1 VSAFADR
8 ATIRVEAGD
17 GGPGAISFRREKYV
31 PKGGPDGGDG
41 GHGGT
46 VYLEV
51 DPNKRTLLDFQA
63 EKMFKAGRGGQGSGQ
78 TSTGKDGKDL
88 TIRVPP
94 GTVVRDAESGE
105 ILADLVEPG
114 LRWVAAQGGMGGRGN
129 ERFKSA
135 TNQAPRR
142 ADPGIPGEKKT
153 LALELKL
160 VADAGLVGF
169 PNAGKSTLLA
179 AVSSA
184 RPKIADY
191 PFTTLRPVLGVVT
204 LGAGDFAAR
213 TCVLEDIPGLIE
225 GASEGKG
232 LGHEFLR
239 HVERTRILI
248 FLIDVTTEDPEQA
261 LATLEGEL
269 SAWSPELAQ
278 KPRIVAFSKADLLP
292 PGEAEERARSFG
304 AIALSAATGFGL
316 DRFREIVATTLDE
329 EEARE
334 AT

>member
-1 VSAFADR
+1 MSGFADR

-41 GHGGT
+41 GKGGS
-46 VYLEV
+46 VILEV

-63 EKMFKAGRGGQGSGQ
+63 EKMFRAGKGMQGSGQ

-88 TIRVPP
+88 TIKVPP
-94 GTVVRDAESGE
+94 GTSVRDAETGE
-105 ILADLVEPG
+105 LLADLVEPG
-114 LRWVAAQGGMGGRGN
+114 LRWVAAAGGKGGRGN
-129 ERFKSA
+129 ERFKTS

-142 ADPGIPGEKKT
+142 ADPGIPGERKT

-204 LGAGDFAAR
+204 LGEER
-213 TCVLEDIPGLIE
+213 TFVLEDIPGLIE
-225 GASEGKG
+225 GASQGKG

-239 HVERTRILI
+239 HVERTRMLV
-248 FLIDVTTEDPEQA
+248 FLVDVTTEDPQAA
-261 LATLEGEL
+261 LATLEAEL
-269 SAWSPELAQ
+269 RAWSPELLE
-278 KPRIVAFSKADLLP
+278 KPRLVAFSKADLLP
-292 PGEAEERARSFG
+292 PGEAEERARPFD
-304 AIALSAATGFGL
+304 ALALSAATGLGL
-316 DRFREIVATTLDE
+316 AELKERIGAALDAE
-329 EEARE
+329 RLRE

>member
-1 VSAFADR
+1 MSQFADR

-41 GHGGT
+41 GKGGS
-46 VYLEV
+46 VILEV

-63 EKMFKAGRGGQGSGQ
+63 EKMFRAGRGEQGSGQ

-94 GTVVRDAESGE
+94 GTQVRDAETGDV
-105 ILADLVEPG
+105 LADLVEPG
-114 LRWVAAQGGMGGRGN
+114 LRWVAAQGGKGGRGN
-129 ERFKSA
+129 ERFKTA

-153 LALELKL
+153 LSLELKL

-169 PNAGKSTLLA
+169 PNAGKSTLLS

-191 PFTTLRPVLGVVT
+191 PFTTLRPVLGVVSLT
-204 LGAGDFAAR
+204 DER
-213 TCVLEDIPGLIE
+213 TFVLEDIPGLIE
-225 GASEGKG
+225 GASLGKG

-239 HVERTRILI
+239 HVERTRMLV
-248 FLIDVTTEDPEQA
+248 FLVDVTTEDPAQA
-261 LATLEGEL
+261 LKTLEAEL
-269 SAWSPELAQ
+269 RAWSPELLE
-278 KPRIVAFSKADLLP
+278 KPRLVAFSKADLLP
-292 PGEAEERARSFG
+292 PGEAEEKARAFG
-304 AIALSAATGFGL
+304 ALALSAATGLGL
-316 DRFREIVATTLDE
+316 PILKEKIAAALDAE
-329 EEARE
+329 RSHE

>member
-1 VSAFADR
+1 MSAFADR

-41 GHGGT
+41 GKGGS
-46 VYLEV
+46 VILEV

-63 EKMFKAGRGGQGSGQ
+63 EKMFRAVKGGQGSGQ

-94 GTVVRDAESGE
+94 GTSVRDAETGE
-105 ILADLVEPG
+105 LLADLVEPG
-114 LRWVAAQGGMGGRGN
+114 LRWVAAAGGKGGRGN
-129 ERFKSA
+129 ERFKTS

-169 PNAGKSTLLA
+169 PNAGKSTLIS

-184 RPKIADY
+184 RPKIAAY

-204 LGAGDFAAR
+204 LGEER
-213 TCVLEDIPGLIE
+213 TFVLEDIPGLIE
-225 GASEGKG
+225 GASQGKG

-239 HVERTRILI
+239 HVERTRMLV
-248 FLIDVTTEDPEQA
+248 FLIDVTTEDPAAA
-261 LATLEGEL
+261 LATLEAEL
-269 SAWSPELAQ
+269 RAWSPELLE
-278 KPRIVAFSKADLLP
+278 KPRLLAFSKADLLP
-292 PGEAEERARSFG
+292 PGEAEERARPFG
-304 AIALSAATGFGL
+304 ALAISAATGQGL
-316 DRFREIVATTLDE
+316 AEWKERVGAALDAE
-329 EEARE
+329 HLRE

>member
-41 GHGGT
+41 GKGGS
-46 VYLEV
+46 VILEV

-63 EKMFKAGRGGQGSGQ
+63 EKMFRAGKGLQGSGQ

-88 TIRVPP
+88 TIKVPP
-94 GTVVRDAESGE
+94 GTSVRDAETGTL
-105 ILADLVEPG
+105 LADLVEPG
-114 LRWVAAQGGMGGRGN
+114 LRWVAAAGGKGGRGN
-129 ERFKSA
+129 ERFKTS

-142 ADPGIPGEKKT
+142 ADPGVPGERKT

-169 PNAGKSTLLA
+169 PNAGKSTLLS

-204 LGAGDFAAR
+204 LGEER
-213 TCVLEDIPGLIE
+213 TFVLEDIPGLIE
-225 GASEGKG
+225 GASLGKG

-239 HVERTRILI
+239 HVERTRMLV
-248 FLIDVTTEDPEQA
+248 FLVDVTTEDPAAA
-261 LATLEGEL
+261 LATLENEL
-269 SAWSPELAQ
+269 RAWSPELLE
-278 KPRIVAFSKADLLP
+278 KPRLVAFSKADLLP
-292 PGEAEERARSFG
+292 SGEAEERALPFS
-304 AIALSAATGFGL
+304 ALALSAATGHGL
-316 DRFREIVATTLDE
+316 AELKERIGAALDAE
-329 EEARE
+329 RLRE

>member
-1 VSAFADR
+1 MSGFADR
-8 ATIRVEAGD
+8 AEIRVEAGD

-41 GHGGT
+41 GKGGSIL
-46 VYLEV
+46 LEV

-63 EKMFKAGRGGQGSGQ
+63 EKMFRAGKGGQGSGQ

-88 TIRVPP
+88 VIRVPP
-94 GTVVRDAESGE
+94 GTVVKDADTGDQ
-105 ILADLVEPG
+105 LADLVEPG
-114 LRWVAAQGGMGGRGN
+114 TIWVAAQGGKGGRGN
-129 ERFKSA
+129 ERFKTA

-142 ADPGIPGEKKT
+142 ADPGVPGERKK

-191 PFTTLRPVLGVVT
+191 PFTTLRPVLGVVS
-204 LGAGDFAAR
+204 LGDERVF
-213 TCVLEDIPGLIE
+213 VLEDIPGLIE
-225 GASEGKG
+225 DASKGKG

-239 HVERTRILI
+239 HIERTRVLV
-248 FLIDVTTEDPEQA
+248 FVIDVTSEDPATA

-269 SAWSPELAQ
+269 AAWSPELLE
-278 KPRIVAFSKADLLP
+278 KPRLLVFSKADLLP
-292 PGEAEERARSFG
+292 PGEAEERAEPFG
-304 AIALSAATGFGL
+304 ALAISAATAHGL
-316 DRFREIVATTLDE
+316 DKFKDRVGVVLDE
-329 EEARE
+329 SRLRE

>member
-1 VSAFADR
+1 VSQFADR

-41 GHGGT
+41 GKGGS
-46 VYLEV
+46 VILEV

-63 EKMFKAGRGGQGSGQ
+63 EKMFRAGRGEQGSGQ

-94 GTVVRDAESGE
+94 GTQVRDAETGDV
-105 ILADLVEPG
+105 LADLVEPG
-114 LRWVAAQGGMGGRGN
+114 LRWVAAQGGKGGRGN
-129 ERFKSA
+129 ERFKTA

-153 LALELKL
+153 LSLELKL

-169 PNAGKSTLLA
+169 PNAGKSTLLS

-191 PFTTLRPVLGVVT
+191 PFTTLRPVLGVVSLT
-204 LGAGDFAAR
+204 DER
-213 TCVLEDIPGLIE
+213 TFVLEDIPGLIE
-225 GASEGKG
+225 GASLGKG

-239 HVERTRILI
+239 HVERTRMLV
-248 FLIDVTTEDPEQA
+248 FLVDVTTEDPAQA
-261 LATLEGEL
+261 LRTLEAEL
-269 SAWSPELAQ
+269 RAWSPELLE
-278 KPRIVAFSKADLLP
+278 KPRLVAFSKADLLP
-292 PGEAEERARSFG
+292 PGEAEEKARAFG
-304 AIALSAATGFGL
+304 ALALSAATGLGL
-316 DRFREIVATTLDE
+316 PILKEKIAAALDAE
-329 EEARE
+329 RSHE

>member
-1 VSAFADR
+1 VSGFADR

-41 GHGGT
+41 GKGGSIL
-46 VYLEV
+46 LEV

-63 EKMFKAGRGGQGSGQ
+63 EKMFRAGKGGQGSGQ
-78 TSTGKDGKDL
+78 TSTGKDGKNL
-88 TIRVPP
+88 TIKVPP
-94 GTVVRDAESGE
+94 GTVVKDAETGDV
-105 ILADLVEPG
+105 LADLVEPG
-114 LRWVAAQGGMGGRGN
+114 LVWVAAQGGKGGRGN
-129 ERFKSA
+129 ERFKTA

-142 ADPGIPGEKKT
+142 ADPGVPGERKS

-179 AVSSA
+179 SVSSA

-191 PFTTLRPVLGVVT
+191 PFTTLRPVLGVVA
-204 LGAGDFAAR
+204 LGDERAF
-213 TCVLEDIPGLIE
+213 VLEDIPGLLE
-225 GASEGKG
+225 GASQGKG

-239 HVERTRILI
+239 HIERTRILV
-248 FLIDVTTEDPEQA
+248 FVIDVTDEHPEAA

-269 SAWSPELAQ
+269 KAWSPDLLD
-278 KPRIVAFSKADLLP
+278 KPRLLVFSKADLLP
-292 PGEAEERARSFG
+292 AGEAEERARPHG
-304 AIALSAATGFGL
+304 ALAISAATGHGL
-316 DRFREIVATTLDE
+316 DTFKEKIGAVLDAE
-329 EEARE
+329 RLRE

>member
-41 GHGGT
+41 GKGGS
-46 VYLEV
+46 VILEV

-63 EKMFKAGRGGQGSGQ
+63 EKMFRAGKGLQGSGQ

-94 GTVVRDAESGE
+94 GTSVRDAESGE
-105 ILADLVEPG
+105 LLADLVEPG
-114 LRWVAAQGGMGGRGN
+114 LRWVAAAGGKGGRGN
-129 ERFKSA
+129 ERFKTA

-153 LALELKL
+153 LSLELKL

-204 LGAGDFAAR
+204 LGDER
-213 TCVLEDIPGLIE
+213 TFVLEDIPGLIE
-225 GASEGKG
+225 GASLGKG

-239 HVERTRILI
+239 HVERTRMLV
-248 FLIDVTTEDPEQA
+248 FLVDVTTEDPAAA
-261 LATLEGEL
+261 LSTLEGEL
-269 SAWSPELAQ
+269 RAWSPELLE
-278 KPRIVAFSKADLLP
+278 KPRLIAFSKADLLP
-292 PGEAEERARSFG
+292 PGEAEERALPFG
-304 AIALSAATGFGL
+304 AFALSAATGHGL
-316 DRFREIVATTLDE
+316 AELKERIGTALDAE
-329 EEARE
+329 RLRE

>member
-1 VSAFADR
+1 LSAFADR

-17 GGPGAISFRREKYV
+17 GGPGAVSFRREKYV

-41 GHGGT
+41 GKGGS
-46 VYLEV
+46 VILEV

-63 EKMFKAGRGGQGSGQ
+63 EKMFRAGKGIQGSGQ

-94 GTVVRDAESGE
+94 GTSVRDAESGE
-105 ILADLVEPG
+105 LLADLVEPG
-114 LRWVAAQGGMGGRGN
+114 LRWVAAAGGKGGRGN
-129 ERFKSA
+129 ERFKTS

-142 ADPGIPGEKKT
+142 ADPGIPGEKKS

-169 PNAGKSTLLA
+169 PNAGKSTLIS

-204 LGAGDFAAR
+204 LGEER
-213 TCVLEDIPGLIE
+213 TFVLEDIPGLIE
-225 GASEGKG
+225 GASQGKG

-239 HVERTRILI
+239 HVERTRMLV
-248 FLIDVTTEDPEQA
+248 FLIDVTTEDPAAA

-269 SAWSPELAQ
+269 RAWSPELLE
-278 KPRIVAFSKADLLP
+278 KPRLVAFSKADLLP
-292 PGEAEERARSFG
+292 PGEAEERARPFG
-304 AIALSAATGFGL
+304 ALAISAATGLGIAEWKERVGAAL
-316 DRFREIVATTLDE
+316 DAERL
-329 EEARE
+329 RE

>member
-1 VSAFADR
+1 MSAFADR

-17 GGPGAISFRREKYV
+17 GGPGAISFRREKFI

-41 GHGGT
+41 GKGGSI
-46 VYLEV
+46 LFQV

-63 EKMFKAGRGGQGSGQ
+63 EKLFRAGKGGQGSGQ
-78 TSTGKDGKDL
+78 TSTGKDGKNL

-94 GTVVRDAESGE
+94 GTQVRDADTGDV
-105 ILADLVEPG
+105 LADLVEPG
-114 LRWVAAQGGMGGRGN
+114 LIWIAARGGKGGRGN
-129 ERFKSA
+129 ERFKTA

-142 ADPGIPGEKKT
+142 ADPGVPGERKK

-204 LGAGDFAAR
+204 LGEERVF
-213 TCVLEDIPGLIE
+213 VLEDIPGLIE
-225 GASEGKG
+225 DASKGKG

-239 HVERTRILI
+239 HIERTRVLV
-248 FLIDVTTEDPEQA
+248 FVVDVTTEDPGAA

-269 SAWSPELAQ
+269 SAWSAELLE
-278 KPRIVAFSKADLLP
+278 KPRLVVFSKADLLP
-292 PGEAEERARSFG
+292 KGEAEERALPFG
-304 AIALSAATGFGL
+304 ALAVSAATAQGL
-316 DRFREIVATTLDE
+316 DAFKERIGVVLDAE
-329 EEARE
+329 RLRE

>member
-1 VSAFADR
+1 MFR
-8 ATIRVEAGD
+8 AG
-17 GGPGAISFRREKYV
+17 
-31 PKGGPDGGDG
+31 KGI
-41 GHGGT
+41 
-46 VYLEV
+46 
-51 DPNKRTLLDFQA
+51 
-63 EKMFKAGRGGQGSGQ
+63 QGSGQ

-94 GTVVRDAESGE
+94 GTSVRDAESGE
-105 ILADLVEPG
+105 LLADLVEPG
-114 LRWVAAQGGMGGRGN
+114 LRWVAAAGGKGGRGN
-129 ERFKSA
+129 ERFKTS

-142 ADPGIPGEKKT
+142 ADPGIPGEKKS

-169 PNAGKSTLLA
+169 PNAGKSTLIS

-204 LGAGDFAAR
+204 LGEER
-213 TCVLEDIPGLIE
+213 TFVLEDIPGLIE
-225 GASEGKG
+225 GASQGKG

-239 HVERTRILI
+239 HVERTRMLV
-248 FLIDVTTEDPEQA
+248 FLIDVTTEDPAAA

-269 SAWSPELAQ
+269 RAWSPELLE
-278 KPRIVAFSKADLLP
+278 KPRLVAFSKADLLP
-292 PGEAEERARSFG
+292 PGEAEERARPFG
-304 AIALSAATGFGL
+304 ALAISAATGLGIAEWKERVGAAL
-316 DRFREIVATTLDE
+316 DAERL
-329 EEARE
+329 RE

>member
-1 VSAFADR
+1 MNAFADR
-8 ATIRVEAGD
+8 ALIRVEAGD
-17 GGPGAISFRREKYV
+17 GGAGAVSFRREKYV

-41 GHGGT
+41 GKGGS
-46 VYLEV
+46 VLLLV

-63 EKMFKAGRGGQGSGQ
+63 EKMFRANKGGQGSGQ

-88 TIRVPP
+88 VIRVPP
-94 GTVVRDAESGE
+94 GTSVRDAESGE
-105 ILADLVEPG
+105 LLADLVEPG
-114 LRWVAAQGGMGGRGN
+114 LLWIAAQGGKGGRGN
-129 ERFKSA
+129 ERFKSP

-191 PFTTLRPVLGVVT
+191 PFTTLRPVLGVVS
-204 LGAGDFAAR
+204 LGDERVF
-213 TCVLEDIPGLIE
+213 VLEDIPGLIE
-225 GASEGKG
+225 GASLGKG

-239 HVERTRILI
+239 HVERTRILV
-248 FLIDVTTEDPEQA
+248 FVIDVQSEDPA
-261 LATLEGEL
+261 SDLATLEHEL
-269 SAWSPELAQ
+269 REWSPELLE
-278 KPRIVAFSKADLLP
+278 KPRLVVLSKADLLP
-292 PGEAEERARSFG
+292 PGEAEERARGLG
-304 AIALSAATGFGL
+304 ALAISAATGHGL
-316 DRFREIVATTLDE
+316 AAFKDRIGSTLDAE
-329 EEARE
+329 RRTE

>member
-1 VSAFADR
+1 VSGFADR
-8 ATIRVEAGD
+8 ATIKVEAGD

-41 GHGGT
+41 GKGGSIL
-46 VYLEV
+46 LEV

-63 EKMFKAGRGGQGSGQ
+63 EKMFRAGKGGQGSGQ
-78 TSTGKDGKDL
+78 TSTGKDGKNL

-94 GTVVRDAESGE
+94 GTVVKDADTGDV
-105 ILADLVEPG
+105 LADLVEPG
-114 LRWVAAQGGMGGRGN
+114 MLWVAAQGGKGGRGN
-129 ERFKSA
+129 ERFKTA

-142 ADPGIPGEKKT
+142 ADPGVPGERKT

-204 LGAGDFAAR
+204 LGDERAF
-213 TCVLEDIPGLIE
+213 VLEDIPGLLE
-225 GASEGKG
+225 GASLGKG

-239 HVERTRILI
+239 HIERTRILV
-248 FLIDVTTEDPEQA
+248 FLIDVTGDEPQAA

-269 SAWSPELAQ
+269 RAWSPDLLE
-278 KPRIVAFSKADLLP
+278 KPRLLVFSKADLLP
-292 PGEAEERARSFG
+292 PGEAEERARPYG
-304 AIALSAATGFGL
+304 ALAISAATGHGL
-316 DRFREIVATTLDE
+316 DVLKEKIGAVLDAE
-329 EEARE
+329 RLRE

>member
-1 VSAFADR
+1 LSAFADR
-8 ATIRVEAGD
+8 ALIRVEAGD
-17 GGPGAISFRREKYV
+17 GGPGAVSFRREKYV

-41 GHGGT
+41 GKGGS
-46 VYLEV
+46 VLLLV

-63 EKMFKAGRGGQGSGQ
+63 EKLFRAGKGGQGSGQ

-88 TIRVPP
+88 VIRVPP
-94 GTVVRDAESGE
+94 GTSVRDAESGDV
-105 ILADLVEPG
+105 LADLVEPG
-114 LRWVAAQGGMGGRGN
+114 LLWTAAQGGKGGRGN
-129 ERFKSA
+129 EHFKSP

-191 PFTTLRPVLGVVT
+191 PFTTLRPVLGVVS
-204 LGAGDFAAR
+204 LGGERVF
-213 TCVLEDIPGLIE
+213 VLEDIPGLIA
-225 GASEGKG
+225 GASLGKG

-239 HVERTRILI
+239 HVERTRTLVYV
-248 FLIDVTTEDPEQA
+248 IDVQSEDPA
-261 LATLEGEL
+261 RDLATLEHELGE
-269 SAWSPELAQ
+269 WSPELLE
-278 KPRIVAFSKADLLP
+278 KPRLVLLSKADLLP
-292 PGEAEERARSFG
+292 PGEAEARARGIG
-304 AIALSAATGFGL
+304 ALAISAATGYGL
-316 DRFREIVATTLDE
+316 AEFKDRIGATLDAE
-329 EEARE
+329 RRTE

>member
-1 VSAFADR
+1 VSQFADR

-41 GHGGT
+41 GKGGS
-46 VYLEV
+46 VILEV

-63 EKMFKAGRGGQGSGQ
+63 EKMFRAGKGGQGSGQ

-94 GTVVRDAESGE
+94 GTQVRDADTGE
-105 ILADLVEPG
+105 VLADLVEPG
-114 LRWVAAQGGMGGRGN
+114 LRWVAAQGGKGGRGN
-129 ERFKSA
+129 ERFKTA

-153 LALELKL
+153 LSLELKL

-169 PNAGKSTLLA
+169 PNAGKSTLLSA
-179 AVSSA
+179 LSSA

-191 PFTTLRPVLGVVT
+191 PFTTLRPVLGVVD
-204 LGAGDFAAR
+204 LSDER
-213 TCVLEDIPGLIE
+213 TFVLEDIPGLIE
-225 GASEGKG
+225 GASLGKG

-239 HVERTRILI
+239 HVERTRMLV
-248 FLIDVTTEDPEQA
+248 FLIDVTTEDPAQA

-269 SAWSPELAQ
+269 RAWSPELLE
-278 KPRIVAFSKADLLP
+278 KPRVLAFSKADLLP
-292 PGEAEERARSFG
+292 PGEAEEKARSFG
-304 AIALSAATGFGL
+304 ALALSAATGHGL
-316 DRFREIVATTLDE
+316 PILKQRIAAALDE
-329 EEARE
+329 ERSQQ

>member
-1 VSAFADR
+1 VSGFADR

-41 GHGGT
+41 GKGGS
-46 VYLEV
+46 VILEV

-63 EKMFKAGRGGQGSGQ
+63 EKMFRAGKGIQGSGQ

-88 TIRVPP
+88 TIKVPP
-94 GTVVRDAESGE
+94 GTSVRDAETGDL
-105 ILADLVEPG
+105 LADLVEPG
-114 LRWVAAQGGMGGRGN
+114 LRWVAAAGGKGGRGN
-129 ERFKSA
+129 ERFKTA

-142 ADPGIPGEKKT
+142 ADPGIPGERKT

-169 PNAGKSTLLA
+169 PNAGKSTLLS

-184 RPKIADY
+184 RPKIASY

-204 LGAGDFAAR
+204 LDEER
-213 TCVLEDIPGLIE
+213 TFVLEDIPGLIE
-225 GASEGKG
+225 GASLGKG

-239 HVERTRILI
+239 HVERTRMLV
-248 FLIDVTTEDPEQA
+248 FLIDVTSEDPA
-261 LATLEGEL
+261 ADLATLEGEL
-269 SAWSPELAQ
+269 RAWSPELLE
-278 KPRIVAFSKADLLP
+278 KPRLLAFSKADLLP
-292 PGEAEERARSFG
+292 PGEAEERALPFAAL
-304 AIALSAATGFGL
+304 AISSATGHGL
-316 DRFREIVATTLDE
+316 AELKDRIGATLDAE
-329 EEARE
+329 RLRE

>member
-1 VSAFADR
+1 MSAFADR

-41 GHGGT
+41 GKGGS
-46 VYLEV
+46 VILEV

-63 EKMFKAGRGGQGSGQ
+63 EKMFRAGKGIQGSGQ

-94 GTVVRDAESGE
+94 GTSVRDAESGE
-105 ILADLVEPG
+105 LLADLVEPG
-114 LRWVAAQGGMGGRGN
+114 LRWVAAAGGKGGRGN
-129 ERFKSA
+129 ERFKTA

-142 ADPGIPGEKKT
+142 ADPGIPGERKT

-184 RPKIADY
+184 RPKIANY
-191 PFTTLRPVLGVVT
+191 PFTTLRPVLGVVS
-204 LGAGDFAAR
+204 LGDER
-213 TCVLEDIPGLIE
+213 TFVLEDIPGLIE
-225 GASEGKG
+225 GASQGKG

-239 HVERTRILI
+239 HVERTRMLI
-248 FLIDVTTEDPEQA
+248 FLIDVTTEDPAAA
-261 LATLEGEL
+261 LATLEAEL
-269 SAWSPELAQ
+269 RAWSPELLE
-278 KPRIVAFSKADLLP
+278 KPRLLAFSKADLLP
-292 PGEAEERARSFG
+292 PGEAEERALPFG
-304 AIALSAATGFGL
+304 ALALSAATGLGL
-316 DRFREIVATTLDE
+316 AELKERVGAALDAE
-329 EEARE
+329 RLRE

>member
-1 VSAFADR
+1 MSGFADR
-8 ATIRVEAGD
+8 AEIKVEAGD

-41 GHGGT
+41 GKGGSIL
-46 VYLEV
+46 LEV

-63 EKMFKAGRGGQGSGQ
+63 EKMFRAGKGGQGSGQ
-78 TSTGKDGKDL
+78 TSTGKDGKNL
-88 TIRVPP
+88 VIRVPP
-94 GTVVRDAESGE
+94 GTVVKDADTGE
-105 ILADLVEPG
+105 QLADLVEPG
-114 LRWVAAQGGMGGRGN
+114 TIWVAAQGGKGGRGN
-129 ERFKSA
+129 ERFKTA

-142 ADPGIPGEKKT
+142 ADPGVPGERKK

-191 PFTTLRPVLGVVT
+191 PFTTLRPVLGVVS
-204 LGAGDFAAR
+204 LDDERVF
-213 TCVLEDIPGLIE
+213 VLEDIPGLIE
-225 GASEGKG
+225 DASKGKG

-239 HVERTRILI
+239 HIERTRVLV
-248 FLIDVTTEDPEQA
+248 FVVDVTTEDPGAA

-269 SAWSPELAQ
+269 AAWSPELLE
-278 KPRIVAFSKADLLP
+278 KPRLLVFSKADLLP
-292 PGEAEERARSFG
+292 PGEAEERAEPFG
-304 AIALSAATGFGL
+304 ALAISAVTAHGL
-316 DRFREIVATTLDE
+316 ERLKDRIGVVLDE
-329 EEARE
+329 GRLRE

>member
-41 GHGGT
+41 GKGGS
-46 VYLEV
+46 VILEV

-63 EKMFKAGRGGQGSGQ
+63 EKMFRAVKGGQGSGQ

-94 GTVVRDAESGE
+94 GTSVRDAETGE
-105 ILADLVEPG
+105 LLADLVEPG
-114 LRWVAAQGGMGGRGN
+114 LRWVAAAGGKGGRGN
-129 ERFKSA
+129 ERFKTA

-169 PNAGKSTLLA
+169 PNAGKSTLIS

-204 LGAGDFAAR
+204 LGEER
-213 TCVLEDIPGLIE
+213 TFVLEDIPGLIE
-225 GASEGKG
+225 GASQGKG

-239 HVERTRILI
+239 HVERTRMLV
-248 FLIDVTTEDPEQA
+248 FLIDVTTEDPAAA
-261 LATLEGEL
+261 LATLEAEL
-269 SAWSPELAQ
+269 RAWSPELLE
-278 KPRIVAFSKADLLP
+278 KPRLLVFSKADLLP
-292 PGEAEERARSFG
+292 PGEAEERARPFG
-304 AIALSAATGFGL
+304 ALALSAATGQGL
-316 DRFREIVATTLDE
+316 AEWKERIGAALDAE
-329 EEARE
+329 RLRE

>member
-1 VSAFADR
+1 MSGFADR

-41 GHGGT
+41 GKGGSIL
-46 VYLEV
+46 LEV

-63 EKMFKAGRGGQGSGQ
+63 EKMFKAGKGGQGSGQ
-78 TSTGKDGKDL
+78 TSTGKDGKNL
-88 TIRVPP
+88 TIKVPP
-94 GTVVRDAESGE
+94 GTVVKDAETGDV
-105 ILADLVEPG
+105 LADLVEPG
-114 LRWVAAQGGMGGRGN
+114 TIWVAAQGGKGGRGN
-129 ERFKSA
+129 ERFKTA

-142 ADPGIPGEKKT
+142 ADPGVPGERKS

-204 LGAGDFAAR
+204 LGDERGF
-213 TCVLEDIPGLIE
+213 VLEDIPGLLE
-225 GASEGKG
+225 GASQGKG

-239 HVERTRILI
+239 HIERTRILV
-248 FLIDVTTEDPEQA
+248 FVIDVTDEHPEAA

-269 SAWSPELAQ
+269 SAWSTDLLD
-278 KPRIVAFSKADLLP
+278 KPRLLVFSKADLLP
-292 PGEAEERARSFG
+292 AGEAEARARPHG
-304 AIALSAATGFGL
+304 ALAISAATGHGL
-316 DRFREIVATTLDE
+316 VTFKEKIGAVLDAE
-329 EEARE
+329 RLRE